1 MLIRITQMEKNPVGK
16 HLLARKSIWLKVR
29 KVVKIKVLL
38 LVGKNLVGNNILG
51 KTLSTSFIWSSFFS
65 VFFVSYLFI
74 VLNIS
79 QGKKKLHIILIFT
92 VQYAWRKHSAP
103 PFTVVISWKC
113 MPPYHFFSP
122 KPSRKPRKKKRHEQF
137 VMLQPPFPSFFYF
150 PGGFFF
156 SVLIG

>member
-1 MLIRITQMEKNPVGK
+1 MAN
-16 HLLARKSIWLKVR
+16 
-29 KVVKIKVLL
+29 IKLFS
-38 LVGKNLVGNNILG
+38 LVGKNPVSKNLLG
-51 KTLSTSFIWSSFFS
+51 KILSTSLIWSSFFS

-103 PFTVVISWKC
+103 PFPVVISWKC

-122 KPSRKPRKKKRHEQF
+122 KPSRKPRKKRHEQF